1 MIILR
6 KNFHLASPSKRL
18 NIKAGV
24 DKMSDDILKEAEL
37 VLKVRDKVQEQRKS
51 NSTTLKELEAMIRTF
66 DVRQRLRWK
75 NNTVKEP

>member
-1 MIILR
+1 
-6 KNFHLASPSKRL
+6 
-18 NIKAGV
+18 
-24 DKMSDDILKEAEL
+24 MSDDILKEAEL